1 MMDTLSADKA
11 ADEEAAALRFTSCS
25 FSSVLFTTVFREREL
40 SLVVVRAEDVALIE
54 DQLEV
59 SKNVAD
65 RTLREHKVNSQ
76 HALTLMTTQRNPFLG
91 RRCGSA
97 AAYGPCIS
105 VNKNSKSVRHQSRTH
120 RTLESYVCTCGRF
133 YSSSTATADLRK
145 FCQTYQ
151 KRQKNHH

>member
-11 ADEEAAALRFTSCS
+11 ADEEAAALRFTSYS

-76 HALTLMTTQRNPFLG
+76 HALTLMSHDNPTQSVFRATL
-91 RRCGSA
+91 RQRCGIWSL
-97 AAYGPCIS
+97 YKC
-105 VNKNSKSVRHQSRTH
+105 KK
-120 RTLESYVCTCGRF
+120 
-133 YSSSTATADLRK
+133 K
-145 FCQTYQ
+145 
-151 KRQKNHH
+151 